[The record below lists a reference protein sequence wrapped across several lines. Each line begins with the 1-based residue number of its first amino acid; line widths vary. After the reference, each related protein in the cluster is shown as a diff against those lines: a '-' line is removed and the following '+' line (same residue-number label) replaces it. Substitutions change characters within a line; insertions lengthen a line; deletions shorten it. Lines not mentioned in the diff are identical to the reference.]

1 MPQKRALSQLKEVL
15 DLPAGSLDS
24 IKIRGQDPV
33 LDSPYFIGEA
43 LASALGAQAAAVTE
57 IWKIGKANATNA
69 VQDQQVEIDTRAAI
83 NSATGVS
90 HIFQSGHLVKTGL
103 ENNPTFDVYQTHDGK
118 WIFIAGIYPHL
129 KDGLLTLLNCVNTHT
144 SISQAIQG
152 WDSMD
157 LEEAIAYN
165 GLVGSVLRSEKEWRD
180 SPQGTALLKLPVVEI
195 IKIGES
201 NPEGFGNSNSS
212 PIQPIRPLSS
222 VRVLDMTRVLA
233 GPLASRLLAEQGADV
248 LHVSSPNLPYLL
260 AAVLETGF
268 GKRSTFIDLE
278 RRQDIDILRDL
289 IRNTDIY
296 SENYVRSGLAK
307 YGLSPS
313 DLASIRPGIIYVSE
327 SAFGEVGPWQNR
339 KGVDQIAQMVS
350 GMAATTD
357 DKDISSSPN
366 LLPHGYYFM
375 DYLTGYLAA
384 AGACAALLKR
394 ATDGGSYW
402 VRVSLCQSAMW
413 LQDLGRIDPI
423 KRTLAN
429 GITSV
434 ERDRYMMES
443 DSAFGVLK
451 HMAPVARYSRTPS
464 YFERPVVPL
473 GAHPPVWS

>member
-1 MPQKRALSQLKEVL
+1 MLHKRAMSQLMEVL
-15 DLPAGSLDS
+15 DLPTDS
-24 IKIRGQDPV
+24 IDSVKIYGQDPV
-33 LDSPYFIGEA
+33 LDTPYFLGEA

-57 IWKIGKANATNA
+57 IWKIRKANTTNT
-69 VQDQQVEIDTRAAI
+69 VQDQQVEIVIRAAI

-103 ENNPTFDVYQTHDGK
+103 ENNPTFDMYQTRDGK

-129 KDGLLTLLNCVNTHT
+129 KDDLLRLLNCVNTHT
-144 SISQAIQG
+144 SISQAILG
-152 WDSMD
+152 WDSQD
-157 LEEAIAYN
+157 LEDAIADN
-165 GLVGSVLRSEKEWRD
+165 GLVGSMLRSEKGWRE

-195 IKIGES
+195 IKIAES
-201 NPEGFGNSNSS
+201 DPEGFGDSTSS
-212 PIQPIRPLSS
+212 SRQPVRPLSS

-248 LHVSSPNLPYLL
+248 LHVSSPNLSYLL

-268 GKRSTFIDLE
+268 GKRSTYIDLE
-278 RRQDIDILRDL
+278 RRHDIDILRNL
-289 IRNTDIY
+289 IRSADIF
-296 SENYVRSGLAK
+296 SENYLRSGLAK
-307 YGLSPS
+307 YGLSPL

-350 GMAATTD
+350 GMADTAD
-357 DKDISSSPN
+357 GKDITSFPR
-366 LLPHGYYFM
+366 LLPQGYYIM

-413 LQDLGRIDPI
+413 LQNLGRIDPM
-423 KRTLAN
+423 KRAFISD
-429 GITSV
+429 ITSV
-434 ERDRYMMES
+434 ERERYMIES

-473 GAHPPVWS
+473 GTHPPIWG